1 MIDIDISPL
10 TEYDGDI
17 AEAMGRLRQQLSARH
32 DGSPI
37 EREKIEE
44 LIESPY
50 HDIVLAIDEN
60 GKIVA
65 MAIMSIVMATLDRN
79 AYLEDLVV
87 DSECRGKGVGGQML
101 EAIKDWGRQK
111 GCRRLEFTSSNREKK
126 EGAVGF
132 YESHGAEL
140 RDTHCFRVEL

>member
-1 MIDIDISPL
+1 MIDISVL
-10 TEYDGDI
+10 TEYDGEV
-17 AEAMGRLRQQLSARH
+17 AAAMGELRQQLSARH

-50 HDIVLAIDEN
+50 HDILLAMDEN

-65 MAIMSIVMATLDRN
+65 MAIMSVVMSTLDRN

-87 DSECRGKGVGGQML
+87 DSKCRGRGVGGQML

-111 GCRRLEFTSSNREKK
+111 GCRRLEFTSSSREKK
-126 EGAVGF
+126 EGAAGF

-140 RDTHCFRVEL
+140 RQTNCFRVEL